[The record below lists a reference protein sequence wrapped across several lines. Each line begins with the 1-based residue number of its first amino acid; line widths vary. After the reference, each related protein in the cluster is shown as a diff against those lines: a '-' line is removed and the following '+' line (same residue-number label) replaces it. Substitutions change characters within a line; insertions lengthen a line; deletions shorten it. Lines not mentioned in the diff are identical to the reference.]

1 MNMDEIYAVIGT
13 DGSIVLDTTAKELL
27 SYRAGEEVIIR
38 FTSENED
45 WNRIQAI
52 RKAQSLEIEPVTL
65 FLSSCN
71 SASISEELT
80 TRLRSLT

>member
-1 MNMDEIYAVIGT
+1 MDEIYAVIGS
-13 DGSIVLDTTAKELL
+13 DGSIVLDTTTKELL

-38 FTSENED
+38 FTSESED